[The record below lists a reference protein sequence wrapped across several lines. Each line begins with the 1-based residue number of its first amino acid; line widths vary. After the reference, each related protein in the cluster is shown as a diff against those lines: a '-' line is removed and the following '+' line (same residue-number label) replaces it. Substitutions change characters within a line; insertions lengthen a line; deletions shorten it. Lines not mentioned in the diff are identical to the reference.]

1 MDKFMSLRIRVPCY
15 DIIINQDFRDFETV
29 IEIKDPATLD
39 SIIEQCRDIK
49 LKLLEAKNNGQNA
62 QV

>member
-1 MDKFMSLRIRVPCY
+1 MEGYIRINRGEVYITENPATFELGLRIMS
-15 DIIINQDFRDFETV
+15 E
-29 IEIKDPATLD
+29 EALD

-62 QV
+62 QM